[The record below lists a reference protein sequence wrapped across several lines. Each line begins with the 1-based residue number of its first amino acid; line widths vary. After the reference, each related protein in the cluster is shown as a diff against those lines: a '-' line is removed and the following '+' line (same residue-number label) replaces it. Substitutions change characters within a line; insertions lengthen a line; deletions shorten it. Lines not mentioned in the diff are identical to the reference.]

1 MKKLLTILICS
12 AGLSVAALAQGPGAV
27 PPSTP
32 MTTVAPIPTA
42 SAAASL
48 SPGESEDS
56 TTLAGRIHN
65 KVSKNLHNKGIH
77 FDINTDSD
85 SDTDTTHGRSHSESK
100 DIPDNVIPIV
110 GLAVLGVFGGPV
122 FIFALLLYFAF
133 SRNRVM
139 HRTIRLMVEKGQPVP
154 EALLNPPPH
163 VRKRSDMRRGVI
175 LLMIGIGLTLF
186 FGAVNDWDNGAWT
199 LGLIPL
205 LIGVGYL
212 LVWKL
217 EGSPDGQ
224 AKADNPPPLP

>member
-12 AGLSVAALAQGPGAV
+12 AGLSVAALAQGPGAI
-27 PPSTP
+27 PPSSP
-32 MTTVAPIPTA
+32 MATAAAISPAAPVA
-42 SAAASL
+42 SA
-48 SPGESEDS
+48 SPGEPADS
-56 TTLAGRIHN
+56 SSLAGKIHN
-65 KVSKNLHNKGIH
+65 KINKDLRSRGLHIDVG
-77 FDINTDSD
+77 DDD
-85 SDTDTTHGRSHSESK
+85 SDTGATHVRSHSGE

-110 GLAVLGVFGGPV
+110 ALAVFGFFGCPVLVFG
-122 FIFALLLYFAF
+122 LLFYFAF
-133 SRNRVM
+133 SRNRMM
-139 HRTIRLMVEKGQPVP
+139 HKTIRLMVEKGQPVP

-217 EGSPDGQ
+217 EGKPHGQ
-224 AKADNPPPLP
+224 PKADNPPPLP

>member
-1 MKKLLTILICS
+1 MKKLFTTLICS
-12 AGLSVAALAQGPGAV
+12 AGLSVAALAQGPGTV
-27 PPSTP
+27 PPSSP
-32 MTTVAPIPTA
+32 MASAAVPTA
-42 SAAASL
+42 SPVASL
-48 SPGESEDS
+48 SPGESPDS
-56 TTLAGRIHN
+56 STLAGKIHN
-65 KVSKNLHNKGIH
+65 KVNKNLRSKGIH
-77 FDINTDSD
+77 FNIGDDD
-85 SDTDTTHGRSHSESK
+85 SDTETTHVRSHGGE

-110 GLAVLGVFGGPV
+110 GIAVLGVFGGPV

-133 SRNRVM
+133 SRNRLM

-217 EGSPDGQ
+217 EGKPDGQ
-224 AKADNPPPLP
+224 PKADNPPPLP

>member
-1 MKKLLTILICS
+1 MKKLFTILICS

-27 PPSTP
+27 PPSSPAATAAAI
-32 MTTVAPIPTA
+32 APASPAA
-42 SAAASL
+42 SA
-48 SPGESEDS
+48 SPDESADS
-56 TTLAGRIHN
+56 STLAGKIHN
-65 KVSKNLHNKGIH
+65 KVNKSLHGKGIH
-77 FDINTDSD
+77 FDINSDSD
-85 SDTDTTHGRSHSESK
+85 SDTDTPHVRSHGGE

-110 GLAVLGVFGGPV
+110 ALAVFGFFGCPVLVFG
-122 FIFALLLYFAF
+122 LLFYFAF
-133 SRNRVM
+133 SRNRMM

-205 LIGVGYL
+205 LIGVGYI

-217 EGSPDGQ
+217 EGKPDGQ
-224 AKADNPPPLP
+224 PKADNPPPLP